1 MFAVE
6 GLFGRAQ
13 VRLDA
18 RYELSQSHHHFT
30 VDTGTSVGTHLVRVF
45 TSLLQREFG
54 DESFRVRRLPK
65 TSHQPLQRTVPR
77 MTLLKSI
84 VSGRQPLPPRLLLYG
99 TEGIGKSTFGAQA
112 PAPIFIQ
119 TEDGLSEISCDKFP
133 AKAKR

>member
-1 MFAVE
+1 MNAERVLFELKPHVPLTDAKMSLHLAMFAVE

-54 DESFRVRRLPK
+54 DESFRVRRIPK
-65 TSHQPLQRTVPR
+65 PSHQPLERTVP
-77 MTLLKSI
+77 
-84 VSGRQPLPPRLLLYG
+84 V
-99 TEGIGKSTFGAQA
+99 
-112 PAPIFIQ
+112 
-119 TEDGLSEISCDKFP
+119 
-133 AKAKR
+133 